1 MPHCAALGAREAP
14 QRALFALDD
23 LTHSVL
29 GAVWQVWFGTGPL
42 RSVMTDWYVG
52 LDRVVERQTALAW
65 SAWALRWPL
74 YPTRQ
79 PLAPHQPGELR
90 PTRPLCGHALHAN
103 TAKESDAMG
112 LGDRHP

>member
-42 RSVMTDWYVG
+42 RSVMTDCQVG
-52 LDRVVERQTALAW
+52 LARVLERVLERQTALAW
-65 SAWALRWPL
+65 LPWALR
-74 YPTRQ
+74 
-79 PLAPHQPGELR
+79 
-90 PTRPLCGHALHAN
+90 
-103 TAKESDAMG
+103 
-112 LGDRHP
+112 